1 MGKTNP
7 PTQTPVANHQRI
19 SLPGL
24 IKIDFLQLTVS
35 VKDPRRATDRDY
47 REFWRCE
54 LWGHT

>member
-7 PTQTPVANHQRI
+7 PTQTPVANHQHI

-35 VKDPRRATDRDY
+35 VKDP
-47 REFWRCE
+47 
-54 LWGHT
+54 GQ